1 MTATTSKDEALVKA
15 IAVAL
20 EITRSQL
27 SDGAM
32 MFMLSELRTFPYEQ
46 VEGALRRCC
55 RELKQGQFTLEAVLS
70 RLDDGR
76 PSPEEAWASIPKD
89 EEGSVVW
96 TEEMRAAWA
105 SARPLLLEGEV
116 VQARMAFL
124 DAYRRLTREAREARA
139 PVEWSFSPGYNRD
152 CRELVLLDAA
162 EKGRLS
168 TEAVKRLLP
177 YHRQDEVL
185 NARLLA
191 IAGRALKR
199 IEGPDGR

>member
-1 MTATTSKDEALVKA
+1 MSETATKDEALVKA

-20 EITRSQL
+20 EVTRSQL

-32 MFMLSELRTFPYEQ
+32 MFMLSELRSYPYEH
-46 VEGALRRCC
+46 VEASIRRCC
-55 RELKQGQFTLEAVLS
+55 RELRPGQFTLEAVLS
-70 RLDDGR
+70 RLEDGR

-96 TEEMRAAWA
+96 TEEMRMAWS
-105 SARPLLLEGEV
+105 SARPLLLEGDLV
-116 VQARMAFL
+116 AGRMAFL
-124 DAYRRLTREAREARA
+124 DAYRRLVREARESRA
-139 PVEWSFSPGYNRD
+139 PVVWSFSPGYSRD
-152 CRELVLLDAA
+152 GRELVLLDAA

-168 TEAVKRLLP
+168 TEAVKKLLP

-191 IAGRALKR
+191 IAGKAFKR
-199 IEGPDGR
+199 IKGPDGK